1 MPYGRRTR
9 MSRSRRARRGY
20 PRGRVTGYM
29 SSVKRGLYLARQAV
43 RGVRYLRSLVNVEKK
58 KFDAENIATI
68 GTGAVTPVD
77 PSLIA
82 QGDSD
87 QSRNGNSILVNGLLL
102 KGTMVKHASSGS
114 QRMRILVLI
123 DLQQVADS
131 DPSYTNIIDPSF
143 TDQILAPLNNESV
156 GRYKIL
162 MNRVFTL
169 DTNKPNQTFQTYFK
183 LSHHIRY
190 NGTAS
195 TDVQKGGIYVF
206 AVGDDNTNQA
216 ALTIQ
221 SRTYF
226 YDN

>member
-1 MPYGRRTR
+1 MSYKRRTR
-9 MSRSRRARRGY
+9 GRKPNAKPFKSSRIGNF
-20 PRGRVTGYM
+20 VTGVGWSMVAYKAYRAYQEVM
-29 SSVKRGLYLARQAV
+29 KMRQ
-43 RGVRYLRSLVNVEKK
+43 LINVEKK
-58 KFDAENIATI
+58 KFDAENISTI

-82 QGDSD
+82 QGDTD
-87 QSRNGNSILVNGLLL
+87 QLRNGNSILVNGLLL
-102 KGTMVKHASSGS
+102 KGTMLKHASSGS
-114 QRMRILVLI
+114 QRIRVLVLI
-123 DLQQVADS
+123 DLQQVADT
-131 DPSYTNIIDPSF
+131 DPSYTNIIDPTF

-156 GRYKIL
+156 GRYKML

-169 DTNKPNQTFQTYFK
+169 DTNKPNQTFQRYFK

-206 AVGDDNTNQA
+206 AVCDDNVNQPS
-216 ALTIQ
+216 LTMQ